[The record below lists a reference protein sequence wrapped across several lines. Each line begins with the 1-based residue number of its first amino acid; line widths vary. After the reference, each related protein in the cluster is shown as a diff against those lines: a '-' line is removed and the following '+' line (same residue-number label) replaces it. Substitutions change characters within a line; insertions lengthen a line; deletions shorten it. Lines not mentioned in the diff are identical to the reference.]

1 MRLVANIIVFVIVWL
16 AIPAYVGAETID
28 ESLRTLMKKA
38 ESGDAKANYDLGY
51 VYEKGVA
58 GIEKDMSEAIR
69 LYTLSAEAGYAPA
82 QNYLGFCYYRGDG
95 VDRDAEKALFW
106 IQKAADQGD
115 AKGFNNL
122 GWLLLEGDG
131 VVHDAQK
138 AAYWFGRA
146 AEVGLPTAQCQLADL
161 YKSGVGV
168 VKDSLM
174 ADSLYHKA
182 MYAGL
187 EDAERKLLAM
197 NHLQYTK
204 LNVDEALLLGKKY
217 YYDTHFLLAATLFE
231 IAEAKGSVRAKTF
244 LGECYAHGRGVGY
257 NFDKALAF
265 YYEAA
270 LAGDAPAQFI
280 IAETI
285 EMFPDVV
292 EVLQPNSN
300 GLEAIDNPL
309 AVAQTWYDK
318 AASKGITDAVS
329 ATEAMKQ

>member
-16 AIPAYVGAETID
+16 AIPAYAGAETID
-28 ESLRTLMKKA
+28 ESLRTLMKQA

-174 ADSLYHKA
+174 ADSLYHQA

-231 IAEAKGSVRAKTF
+231 SQSAKQECHLLQIIEIKLYRKRHIFFQEKVLLAPYFYDTKRKLWTEVNLIFQQADILSILF
-244 LGECYAHGRGVGY
+244 LH
-257 NFDKALAF
+257 D
-265 YYEAA
+265 
-270 LAGDAPAQFI
+270 
-280 IAETI
+280 
-285 EMFPDVV
+285 M
-292 EVLQPNSN
+292 
-300 GLEAIDNPL
+300 
-309 AVAQTWYDK
+309 
-318 AASKGITDAVS
+318 
-329 ATEAMKQ
+329 